1 VWSTD
6 QLETKTRGALGL
18 KDYRRSG
25 LQEVSDVQ
33 FPDIRH
39 LLILKLLPGKKSN
52 NVCCNADA
60 RKYAKS
66 RNRNPEVSRYWMHSS
81 SSELRLR
88 CTPLELSLH
97 CFNAF
102 LLKFSQLTFGN
113 FQFKLFLD
121 LGKILLPKAKP
132 ISSLTVQKKNLRM
145 QGQRS

>member
-1 VWSTD
+1 
-6 QLETKTRGALGL
+6 
-18 KDYRRSG
+18 
-25 LQEVSDVQ
+25 
-33 FPDIRH
+33 
-39 LLILKLLPGKKSN
+39 
-52 NVCCNADA
+52 
-60 RKYAKS
+60 
-66 RNRNPEVSRYWMHSS
+66 
-81 SSELRLR
+81 
-88 CTPLELSLH
+88 LSLH